1 MDGGMPVRSVVLVI
15 SVDVSVAGPAC
26 IEPRDGSWGLENLLE
41 NGVEVVW
48 QPGFGVGQ
56 C

>member
-1 MDGGMPVRSVVLVI
+1 MVRMDGGMPVRSVVLVI
-15 SVDVSVAGPAC
+15 SVAGPAC

-41 NGVEVVW
+41 IGVEVVW